1 MHVSV
6 WQGACVYTRSGEV
19 YVHEALDEP
28 GGCLLGQLKALMHTQ
43 AQWIQTKAVAA
54 NNQRAGAQGKG
65 NDAFSKT
72 HELFRMSSKR
82 D

>member
-1 MHVSV
+1 M
-6 WQGACVYTRSGEV
+6 YTRSGEV

-43 AQWIQTKAVAA
+43 TQWIQTKAVAA